1 MRFGLDF
8 TIVMSSICNLND
20 AMNCC
25 QDFFTDFW
33 VPHREKSTVVSLLCF
48 VHPGSE
54 NNRLNRSYWIIL
66 RFNAFLIESIEW
78 KILHLLV
85 CFELHRDVFIVTSI
99 FGLPTIWLKPVL
111 PTPSYHSGGIPQIIL
126 QYEVW
131 QPGTSTGIIPVWWV
145 MGRGASLRRPG
156 RIAYHRLKL
165 LN

>member
-1 MRFGLDF
+1 MLVLEDFMRFGLDF

-66 RFNAFLIESIEW
+66 LFNAFLIESIEW

-99 FGLPTIWLKPVL
+99 FGLPTIWLKPVVVGHFFQTQL
-111 PTPSYHSGGIPQIIL
+111 WRYSYTKTLHLVHWRLAHDLIW
-126 QYEVW
+126 EC
-131 QPGTSTGIIPVWWV
+131 GTLDT
-145 MGRGASLRRPG
+145 RP
-156 RIAYHRLKL
+156 
-165 LN
+165 